1 MVKVCALTYIKD
13 TNDINDTKNDDKDT
27 DLSSY
32 FNKYNYPLHDF
43 QKWSIEATVK
53 GHHTLVCAPT
63 GTGKSLCAEFALE
76 YFWQKGKKTIY
87 CSPIKSLSNQ
97 KFYDFQQKFPL
108 ISIGLITGDI
118 KINTAADVLIMTT
131 EILLNKLYQLKGQST
146 TTSAATSAATANTF
160 DLDIENELACVV
172 FDELHMI
179 GDKDR
184 GHVWENSILMLP
196 PHIQIIGL
204 SATLDNPEKFAF
216 WLENCR
222 PRPINSSINSS
233 IVYLAKKLVRP
244 VPLTHYTF
252 ITANSGIFKA
262 IKDKSVHTEIKG
274 LIDKPF
280 LLYDANG
287 TFAEQNYLNM
297 NKMLKLFHSNSVY
310 ISRTHVL
317 NQVSKHLVENDMLP
331 ALCFVFSIKQ
341 LEKCAS
347 EITYPLL
354 EFDSK
359 VAYTIDYECEQ
370 ILRKLPN
377 YKEYLSLPEYI
388 NLVALLRKGVATH
401 HSKMMPVL
409 REIVEILFAKGKI
422 KMLFCTTSV
431 AIGLNLP
438 VRTCIF
444 TDVWKHDGIQMSIL
458 QGHEYV
464 QAAGR
469 AGRLGIDTVGHVIH
483 LNNLFGELGSISYK
497 TMLKG
502 APQQLSS
509 KFKISYNLLL
519 NLLSL
524 AKDKDKEESG
534 SKFDTSLFKGSLLQT
549 DIDSELLF
557 LNEKKDKIWEQR
569 EKAETVLKLIK
580 TPVTVLDE
588 YIVLKVKQT
597 MSVNKKKK
605 EIDRSLSTILSE
617 YKTIE
622 KDNILYNSFKQ
633 YSNELIAVQK
643 QIAATETQ
651 MDTNIDTV
659 IQLLEQLKFIESTAK
674 ATTESFKLLEKGRI
688 AAHIREVN
696 CIVFADIIAAG
707 MFKTL
712 STKEMIGIFSCFT
725 NVKVSE
731 DKKEL
736 FPISK
741 SKVVTECVSKIN
753 ELYITHLETEL
764 EKNIDSG
771 IQFDIHFDLIDCV
784 MDWTQCESE
793 PDCKYLLQNL
803 FAEKGI
809 FLGEF
814 VKAILKINNISA
826 ELEKVAETMGDLEML
841 QKLKEVPLKT
851 QKFVATNQS
860 LYI

>member
-1 MVKVCALTYIKD
+1 MVKVCALIYSKVIND
-13 TNDINDTKNDDKDT
+13 TNDIKNDDKDT

-131 EILLNKLYQLKGQST
+131 EILLNKLYQLKDKNKDSISQ
-146 TTSAATSAATANTF
+146 TF
-160 DLDIENELACVV
+160 DLDIDNELACVV

-196 PHIQIIGL
+196 PHIQMIGL

-216 WLENCR
+216 WLENR
-222 PRPINSSINSS
+222 GSPSKTADNDKLSKM
-233 IVYLAKKLVRP
+233 VYLAKKLVRP

-252 ITANSGIFKA
+252 ITVNSGIFKA

-297 NKMLKLFHSNSVY
+297 NKMLKLFKANSVH

-341 LEKCAS
+341 LEKCAA

-377 YKEYLSLPEYI
+377 YKEYLFLPEYLT
-388 NLVALLRKGVATH
+388 LVALLRKGVATH

-409 REIVEILFAKGKI
+409 REIVELLFARGLI

-444 TDVWKHDGIQMSIL
+444 TDIWKHDGSQLSLL

-483 LNNLFGELGSISYK
+483 LNNLFGETGSISYK
-497 TMLKG
+497 TMLHG

-519 NLLSL
+519 NMISL
-524 AKDKDKEESG
+524 AKDKEESG
-534 SKFDTSLFKGSLLQT
+534 SKFDASFFKDSLLQT
-549 DIDSELLF
+549 DIDSELIF
-557 LNEKKDKIWEQR
+557 LNEKKDKIWEQG
-569 EKAETVLKLIK
+569 EKAGTIMKRIK
-580 TPVTVLDE
+580 TPVTVLDD
-588 YIVLKVKQT
+588 YIDLKAKQLV
-597 MSVNKKKK
+597 SVNKKRK
-605 EIDRSLSTILSE
+605 EIDRSLATILCE
-617 YKTIE
+617 YKTID
-622 KDNILYNSFKQ
+622 KDIIMYNSFKVH
-633 YSNELIAVQK
+633 SDALAAVQL
-643 QIAATETQ
+643 QIAAKESQ
-651 MDTNIDTV
+651 IDTNVETV
-659 IQLLEQLKFIESTAK
+659 LQLLKKLKFIETVITDATAE
-674 ATTESFKLLEKGRI
+674 ATTATYSLLEKGYI
-688 AAHIREVN
+688 ASHIREVN
-696 CIVFADIIAAG
+696 CIVFADIIVSG

-725 NVKVSE
+725 NIKVSE
-731 DKKEL
+731 DKREL

-741 SKVVTECVSKIN
+741 SKFVAECVAKIN
-753 ELYITHLETEL
+753 DKYILCLEAELG
-764 EKNIDSG
+764 KQIDSG
-771 IQFDIHFDLIDCV
+771 LQYDIHFDLIDYT
-784 MDWTQCESE
+784 MDWTECETE
-793 PDCKYLLQNL
+793 AECKHLLQKL
-803 FAEKGI
+803 FVEKGV

-826 ELEKVAETMGDLEML
+826 ELEKVAETMGDIEML
-841 QKLKEVPLKT
+841 QKLKEVALKT